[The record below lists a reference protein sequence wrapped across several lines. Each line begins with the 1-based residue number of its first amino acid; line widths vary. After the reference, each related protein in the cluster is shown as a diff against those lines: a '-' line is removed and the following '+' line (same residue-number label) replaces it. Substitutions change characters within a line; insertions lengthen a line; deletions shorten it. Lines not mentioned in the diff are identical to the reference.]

1 MYKYILFIIVIFNL
15 LCMCKTW
22 EEHITYYYG
31 DLIEFNVNI
40 NERHKIKTL
49 SYNDVLLYLFN
60 YIDLDGNNFLDYR
73 EMYIYQYR
81 TEPNIKLSYML
92 FTNICKLLDVNN
104 ILHYPVGLTMQMLN
118 ASYSIYKNEL
128 GTDIYK
134 DFTTVLKRQ
143 RFM

>member
-1 MYKYILFIIVIFNL
+1 
-15 LCMCKTW
+15 MCKTW

-118 ASYSIYKNEL
+118 ASYSIYKIVGNEYL
-128 GTDIYK
+128 
-134 DFTTVLKRQ
+134 
-143 RFM
+143 